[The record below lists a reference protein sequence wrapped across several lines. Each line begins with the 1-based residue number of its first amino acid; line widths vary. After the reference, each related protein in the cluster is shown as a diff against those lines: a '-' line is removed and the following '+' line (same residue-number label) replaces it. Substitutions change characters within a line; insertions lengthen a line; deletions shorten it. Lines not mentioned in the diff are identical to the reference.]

1 MSFNNVAIVFV
12 KGNDCRTRF
21 RYITKAETI
30 NIMKNSDSK
39 EKSGSLKKNIKIS
52 FFYLRIK
59 DEQ

>member
-39 EKSGSLKKNIKIS
+39 EKSGSLRKILKFLS
-52 FFYLRIK
+52 FIYA
-59 DEQ
+59 

>member
-39 EKSGSLKKNIKIS
+39 EKSGSLKKILKFL
-52 FFYLRIK
+52 FFICA
-59 DEQ
+59 